1 MASFVRSLLVIVAL
15 SPLAAR
21 AQMLNDQGP
30 PQHRL
35 VHRNTFALRVN
46 PLGLLYDGRFMYRF
60 RLYASESKA
69 LRDNFLGIG
78 LAPTA
83 SPAFVRVGPYVEFN
97 PLTVLGFWAAAQVT
111 QYFGTFN
118 LLQGFAGAQS
128 NFSDAQ
134 IARNGAP
141 SDGSGND
148 NYGATGW
155 ELSLGANLTLKV
167 GPMVL
172 RSQARLVR
180 GDFNLK
186 SGQRVYYDQ
195 FYDVLAPNRGFF
207 FTNDLDVLWQ
217 GFENKVVAGARY
229 TVTLPFYDPARHLD
243 PDSSATVNNGMHRV
257 GPFLGYTFKSVDG
270 AGFNNPTVFLLVQW
284 WLMHRFRT
292 GADADSVSQAIPL
305 FGVGF
310 QTTGDFLSI
319 K

>member
-1 MASFVRSLLVIVAL
+1 MTAFARLSLVVVAL
-15 SPLAAR
+15 APLLAP

-30 PQHRL
+30 PRHRV

-60 RLYASESKA
+60 RLYESESKA

-134 IARNGAP
+134 LARNGAP
-141 SDGSGND
+141 SDGSGDD
-148 NYGATGW
+148 NYAATGW
-155 ELSLGANLTLKV
+155 ELTLGATFQVKV
-167 GPMVL
+167 KSVVIK
-172 RSQARLVR
+172 SAARLVR

-186 SGQRVYYDQ
+186 TGQRVYYDQ

-217 GFENKVVAGARY
+217 GLENKLVAGARY
-229 TVTLPFYDPARHLD
+229 TVTLPFYDPAQHLD
-243 PDSSATVNNGMHRV
+243 PSSTATVNNGMHRV
-257 GPFLGYTFKSVDG
+257 GPFVGYTFKSVDG

-284 WLMHRFRT
+284 WLVHRFRT
-292 GADADSVSQAIPL
+292 GADADSVSQALPL
-305 FGVGF
+305 LGVGF
-310 QTTGDFLSI
+310 QATGDFLPV